1 MDPLEAAGRLPHL
14 AQRSMRDAVCAYLG
28 VAGRAPARRLIDS
41 ALIRMDRWLERGES
55 APGLA
60 PLVFAE
66 RDRVVREM
74 GTFLASRL
82 ASRLF
87 ALAPGRVMAGAHA
100 APFDAIVGSRA
111 GAFYGIVMRR
121 LEANASRLQ
130 TYQRVRSA
138 ALACDRDI
146 AAVVVYDW
154 SSGATR
160 VVSAARR
167 GDRLREAG
175 AKRHDRDL
183 RARRK
188 MQFGENMRDVILDG
202 LVA

>member
-1 MDPLEAAGRLPHL
+1 MDPLLAAGRLPRL
-14 AQRSMRDAVCAYLG
+14 AQRSMRDAVCARL
-28 VAGRAPARRLIDS
+28 VVPGRAPARRLIDS
-41 ALIRMDRWLERGES
+41 ALLRMERALERCGPAS
-55 APGLA
+55 ALA

-66 RDRVVREM
+66 RNRVVREM
-74 GTFLASRL
+74 ETFLTSRL
-82 ASRLF
+82 AARLF
-87 ALAPGRVMAGAHA
+87 ALAPGRVVAGAHA
-100 APFDAIVGSRA
+100 APFDAIVGGRA
-111 GAFYGIVMRR
+111 GALYGIVMRR

-130 TYQRVRSA
+130 TYQRVRTA
-138 ALACDRDI
+138 AAAYDRVI

-188 MQFGENMRDVILDG
+188 MQFGENVRDVILDG